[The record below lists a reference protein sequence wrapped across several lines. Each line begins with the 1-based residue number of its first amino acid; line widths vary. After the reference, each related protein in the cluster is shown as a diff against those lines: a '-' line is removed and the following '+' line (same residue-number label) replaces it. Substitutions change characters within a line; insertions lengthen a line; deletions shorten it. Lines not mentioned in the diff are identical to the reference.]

1 MPSELRSVLAVIDQ
15 FLATPYDLDGKKASV
30 LVRKSRR
37 RRRRRSPSV
46 DAENSSDED
55 EPTRERKQKKKKEK
69 EIYKSAVLI
78 EDSDEEY
85 GDIEAFLEK
94 EKQLRERMARVATEG
109 GIGTMK
115 PTGTKKRRK
124 RAETGVGK
132 KRKGNDKSALAPD
145 GNDDGVNQSDQ
156 SGGGVL
162 NSRSPSP
169 GAPSPSRPRPRP
181 QPRMKPP
188 PLVTAS
194 TAEIVDDASSTDDR
208 RPNKVDLSPV
218 DVELVASS
226 PKSLIEVGAIGKARR
241 KRRLVIS
248 DDEE

>member
-1 MPSELRSVLAVIDQ
+1 LRSVLAVIDQ
-15 FLATPYDLDGKKASV
+15 FLATPYDFDGKKASA

-46 DAENSSDED
+46 DAEKSSDED
-55 EPTRERKQKKKKEK
+55 EPMREKKQKKKKEK

-94 EKQLRERMARVATEG
+94 EKQLRERMARAATEG

-124 RAETGVGK
+124 RTETGVGK
-132 KRKGNDKSALAPD
+132 KRKGNDKSALATD

-156 SGGGVL
+156 SGGDVFSSR
-162 NSRSPSP
+162 NSSQ

-188 PLVTAS
+188 ALVTAS
-194 TAEIVDDASSTDDR
+194 TESVDDASSTDDR
-208 RPNKVDLSPV
+208 SPNKVDLSPV

-226 PKSLIEVGAIGKARR
+226 PKSIIEVGTIGKARR